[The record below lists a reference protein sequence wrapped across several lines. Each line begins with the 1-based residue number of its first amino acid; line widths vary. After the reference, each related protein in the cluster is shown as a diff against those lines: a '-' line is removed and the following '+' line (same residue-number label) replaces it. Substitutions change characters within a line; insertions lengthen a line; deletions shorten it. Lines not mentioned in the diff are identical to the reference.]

1 MHYPIN
7 LKLSG
12 RRVFIIGGGRV
23 AQRRVDTLLKA
34 EAKITVIAPA
44 LTDNLA
50 AYAAAGKFIHISAVY
65 KSGDISSLAEEYGE
79 YPRLVIIATPDE
91 TANKQA
97 ADEAHSKNILVNM
110 AAPPMD
116 ESDFIVP
123 SHIERGQLLI
133 TIATGGLSPAFSRF
147 VRLQLEKSGLEEF
160 ADFLRRLSPLRRRVR
175 AEIEPEQREQFWR
188 GVLTEELASMIQSRN
203 FDSAEASIE
212 NALGRF
218 GTKP

>member
-12 RRVFIIGGGRV
+12 RHVFIIGGGRV

-34 EAKITVIAPA
+34 EANITVIAPA

-50 AYAAAGKFIHISAVY
+50 EYAAAGKFSHISAVY
-65 KSGDISSLAEEYGE
+65 RSGDISALAEKYGE
-79 YPRLVIIATPDE
+79 YPRLVIIATPDKV
-91 TANKQA
+91 TNKQA

-160 ADFLRRLSPLRRRVR
+160 ADFLRRLSPIRRRVR
-175 AEIEPEQREQFWR
+175 AEIEPEKREQFWR
-188 GVLTEELASMIQSRN
+188 GVLTEELASMIKSRN

>member
-7 LKLSG
+7 LKLCG
-12 RRVFIIGGGRV
+12 RHVFIIGGGRV

-34 EAKITVIAPA
+34 EAKITVIAPVLTERLARDAAEGKIVHLPTVYSPGAIAA
-44 LTDNLA
+44 L
-50 AYAAAGKFIHISAVY
+50 AG
-65 KSGDISSLAEEYGE
+65 EYGE
-79 YPRLVIIATPDE
+79 LPRLVIIATPDE
-91 TANKQA
+91 TANRQA

-110 AAPPMD
+110 AAPPME

-160 ADFLRRLSPLRRRVR
+160 ADFLNRLSPLRKRVI
-175 AEIEPEQREQFWR
+175 AEIEPEKREQFWR
-188 GVLTEELASMIQSRN
+188 GVLSEELASLIKARK
-203 FDSAEASIE
+203 FDSAEATIE
-212 NALGRF
+212 NALGHF
-218 GTKP
+218 GIKP

>member
-23 AQRRVDTLLKA
+23 AQRRVDTLLKT
-34 EAKITVIAPA
+34 EARITVIAPA
-44 LTDNLA
+44 LTDRLA
-50 AYAAAGKFIHISAVY
+50 QYAADGKFCFIS
-65 KSGDISSLAEEYGE
+65 DIYRPGAITALAEEYGE
-79 YPRLVIIATPDE
+79 WPRLVIIATPDE
-91 TANKQA
+91 TANGQA

-110 AAPPMD
+110 AAPPME

-175 AEIEPEQREQFWR
+175 AEIEPEKREQFWR
-188 GVLTEELASMIQSRN
+188 SVLTEELASMIQSRN